1 MEISKVDV
9 GGEEVVAI
17 RLAHRE
23 GGVQE
28 YAARLI
34 GPDLGNGLRRE
45 YAEPLPGSELS
56 PRRGMSVYAVK
67 VSDLPALLELREPV
81 GGIHSRPDIPFHVF
95 VMPDGSYE
103 NVPFLEI
110 AHYLPKEYRG
120 RGVRVAKVGGL
131 TVPLPVEEMDR
142 SVGRGS

>member
-1 MEISKVDV
+1 MELFKAEVD
-9 GGEEVVAI
+9 GEEVVAI
-17 RLAHRE
+17 RLVHRD
-23 GGVQE
+23 GSAQE

-34 GPDLGNGLRRE
+34 GPDYGDGLRRE
-45 YAEPLPGSELS
+45 YAERIPSSEPS
-56 PRRGMSVYAVK
+56 SRGGTSVYGVK

-110 AHYLPKEYRG
+110 AHYLPKEYSG
-120 RGVRVAKVGGL
+120 RGVRVARAGGL
-131 TVPLPVEEMDR
+131 TVPLPVEEIER
-142 SVGRGS
+142 SITEGS

>member
-1 MEISKVDV
+1 MEIFKAEVD
-9 GGEEVVAI
+9 GEEVVAI
-17 RLAHRE
+17 RLAHRD
-23 GGVQE
+23 GSAQE

-34 GPDLGNGLRRE
+34 GPDYGDGLRRE
-45 YAEPLPGSELS
+45 YAERLPSSEPS
-56 PRRGMSVYAVK
+56 SRGGTSVYGVK

-110 AHYLPKEYRG
+110 AHYLPKEYSG
-120 RGVRVAKVGGL
+120 RGVRVARAGGL
-131 TVPLPVEEMDR
+131 TVPLPVEDVER
-142 SVGRGS
+142 SITEGS

>member
-1 MEISKVDV
+1 MEIFKADVD
-9 GGEEVVAI
+9 GEEFVAI
-17 RLAHRE
+17 RLAHRD
-23 GGVQE
+23 GSAQE

-34 GPDLGNGLRRE
+34 GPDFGDGLRRE

-56 PRRGMSVYAVK
+56 SRGGMSVYAVK

-120 RGVRVAKVGGL
+120 RGVRVTKAGGL
-131 TVPLPVEEMDR
+131 TVPLPVEEVER
-142 SVGRGS
+142 SITEG